1 MPIQVTC
8 PECEKNFTVEKQ
20 PGKGIRCKDCG
31 TLIKLRDD
39 DDSQDT
45 PRAEKRANAES
56 RTRKRERLTDDDDA
70 DDQPRR
76 RRRRDDDDDDQ
87 PRKGGMSGGII
98 VSIVGGC
105 ALVIGLVVWLATRHP
120 APKPADGDQAAVV
133 APNTEGQPGDVQVPP
148 VVTPP
153 PDTPKPKIDPRP
165 KIDPKPAPKGP
176 PKPPAPETNVVWTA
190 TPDPQAAPVELPL
203 NVQGTIPIGGFS
215 PIAIYPSTPS
225 AFVCVSQKGPRGDV
239 REVWDLRTMKK
250 VGTVDASSNGGAL
263 AVSPDGAFIITQ
275 DPPTGVHT
283 VAVWS
288 VADGKLVARIPL
300 NERFPGSIDVD
311 FAGPGKILVGY
322 TTNLQ
327 GYYFL
332 WDLQT
337 GTEVFRVK
345 VNAPTERRRRAISP
359 NRKYLAL
366 ASKDCDRALVYD
378 LATGALAGEALL
390 PEKNLSGFHGVAFSP
405 DGKSLAAIYDKSGA
419 SHFIT
424 WDTETGKVR
433 EDHKSSKDLK
443 FIATLGINY
452 DGPPI
457 EWLDDSSGWLIFGTM
472 LVEAKGVALYW
483 TIKATAQ
490 DNLQYRLFGTER
502 VARVTNTPQGKTL
515 KWEKLPADQ
524 LAAALKAVQSEG
536 DGEHLALTTPDWSAS
551 KKLPAPTG
559 ATAWQ
564 AKADPAAAPK
574 SKLAAKPIQ
583 FKGKAI
589 DFAGVAF
596 SGPETAQATILS
608 APLINELGTKRNIK
622 ADRYDLATGKHLGS
636 ADLFA
641 FETPAKGNRE
651 LKLEGEL
658 SPDGSLLL
666 MKGPNR
672 KRIDVWSMT
681 DGKALF
687 GFSPM
692 DRGSPNTIQYAAF
705 VDEKHILTMSGGR
718 LALWDVP
725 SCKAVWWLI
734 GVAGQP
740 ALSPSHKQVAVCA
753 GSSYDLFD
761 VATGDR
767 LGTFGGPGVRMVGSA
782 AFRPDG
788 KQFAATVNTADG
800 KHTLTRWDATTG
812 AVLGTYPMGVAPGE
826 MSWAGDGHVMINSF
840 LFDLDLGWMVCNYG
854 MPGFGRHAGSG
865 PDGRHWYV
873 VAREDQKPG
882 TLTAQ
887 TLPDAFPKELAR
899 GIADKSIKAAC
910 APGMTVTLQIQAAV
924 PGVPDS
930 QRRNEDMITS
940 RLRAQGFKVGPGGEL
955 TLRVQLSGPRGTGE
969 TQQYETVGINKTTIN
984 VPVLAVD
991 GVATLSDAQ
1000 GTLWEQKTTYKM
1012 PDTINIVQTNDIQGL
1027 LTKAMWDSASSFP
1040 GSLGIPTVVVRG
1052 PKGVQVLP
1060 QPVLLS
1066 GDK

>member
-1 MPIQVTC
+1 
-8 PECEKNFTVEKQ
+8 
-20 PGKGIRCKDCG
+20 
-31 TLIKLRDD
+31 
-39 DDSQDT
+39 
-45 PRAEKRANAES
+45 
-56 RTRKRERLTDDDDA
+56 
-70 DDQPRR
+70 
-76 RRRRDDDDDDQ
+76 
-87 PRKGGMSGGII
+87 MSGVVIA
-98 VSIVGGC
+98 SIAGGC
-105 ALVIGLVVWLATRHP
+105 ALIIGLVVWLATRHP
-120 APKPADGDQAAVV
+120 AAKPAEGEQAAVTV
-133 APNTEGQPGDVQVPP
+133 PNTDGKPGDGPVPP

-153 PDTPKPKIDPRP
+153 TDGPKPKIDPKP
-165 KIDPKPAPKGP
+165 KDDPKPKPKGP

-190 TPDPQAAPVELPL
+190 TPDPLAAPVELPP
-203 NVQGTIPIGGFS
+203 NVQGTIPIGGFT

-239 REVWDLRTMKK
+239 RELWDLRTMKR

-275 DPPTGVHT
+275 DPPGAVHT

-311 FAGPGKILVGY
+311 FAGPGKILVGF

-327 GYYFL
+327 GYYFV
-332 WDLQT
+332 WDLQA
-337 GTEVFRVK
+337 GAEVFRVK
-345 VNAPTERRRRAISP
+345 VNAHTERKRRAISP

-366 ASKDCDRALVYD
+366 SSKDGDRALVYD

-390 PEKNLSGFHGVAFSP
+390 PEKSFFGFHGLAFSP
-405 DGKSLAAIYDKSGA
+405 DGKSLAAIYDKDGA
-419 SHFIT
+419 SHFVT

-457 EWLDDSSGWLIFGTM
+457 EWIDDSSGWLIFGTM

-490 DNLQYRLFGTER
+490 DNLQYRLFGTEH
-502 VARVTNTPQGKTL
+502 VARVINSPQGKTL
-515 KWEKLPADQ
+515 KLEKLPADQ

-536 DGEHLALTTPDWSAS
+536 DTERIALTTPDWSAS

-564 AKADPAAAPK
+564 AKADPATAPK
-574 SKLAAKPIQ
+574 SKLAVKPIQ

-596 SGPETAQATILS
+596 SGPESAQAAVFS
-608 APLINELGTKRNIK
+608 APLINELGTKRTVK
-622 ADRYDLATGKHLGS
+622 ADRYDLASGKHLGS
-636 ADLFA
+636 TDLFA
-641 FETPAKGNRE
+641 FETTAKGNRE
-651 LKLEGEL
+651 LKLEGDL
-658 SPDGSLLL
+658 SPDGSLMLV
-666 MKGPNR
+666 KGPKG

-681 DGKALF
+681 DGKALCA
-687 GFSPM
+687 FSPL
-692 DRGSPNTIQYAAF
+692 DPANANTTQIHYAAF
-705 VDEKHILTMSGGR
+705 VDDKHILTLSGNR
-718 LALWDVP
+718 LALWAVP
-725 SCKAVWWLI
+725 SCKAVWWLL
-734 GVAGQP
+734 GVSGTP
-740 ALSPSHKQVAVCA
+740 VMSPGHKQVAVCA

-761 VATGDR
+761 IATGDR
-767 LGTFGGPGVRMVGSA
+767 IGTFGGPAVRGVGSA

-788 KQFAATVNTADG
+788 KQFAATVTTTDG
-800 KHTLTRWDATTG
+800 KNLLTRWDATTG
-812 AVLGTYPMGVAPGE
+812 AVLGSYPMGVAPGE
-826 MSWAGDGHVMINSF
+826 MSWAGDGHVLINSF

-854 MPGFGRHAGSG
+854 IAGFGRHAGSG
-865 PDGRHWYV
+865 LDGRHWYV

-899 GIADKSIKAAC
+899 GIADKSLKAAC
-910 APGMTVTLQIQAAV
+910 APGMTVTVQVQAAV

-984 VPVLAVD
+984 VSVQAID

-1000 GTLWEQKTTYKM
+1000 GLLWEQKATYKT
-1012 PDTINIVQTNDIQGL
+1012 PDTIGIIQTNDIQAT
-1027 LTKAMWDSASSFP
+1027 LTKALWDNAANFP
-1040 GSLGIPTVVVRG
+1040 GSLGVPSVVVRG

-1060 QPVLLS
+1060 QPMFLT
-1066 GDK
+1066 GDH